1 MKGVDRAGMSLFLTF
16 FAALLLLGSLSA
28 AKSPPVSGCSMGGSM
43 DGSLP
48 DDHEKMDCCTPDCTM
63 ASAAALPGSVP
74 LCALVIGPDRD
85 LTWIKAADRLPSVVL
100 HSDDPPPRT
109 YFS

>member
-1 MKGVDRAGMSLFLTF
+1 MRLLLTI
-16 FAALLLLGSLSA
+16 FAALLLLGSPGA

-43 DGSLP
+43 DGGAP
-48 DDHEKMDCCTPDCTM
+48 DDHAKMDCCTPDCTM

-74 LCALVIGPDRD
+74 LSALVIDPDRD
-85 LTWIKAADRLPSVVL
+85 LTWVKAADRLPSVVL

-109 YFS
+109 FFS